1 MGNKLGV
8 TMADKIL
15 LALTF
20 AVMGIGYLP
29 SVIDGYLVGRFLF
42 ISILGFGAYVMMLRR
57 AGTIKLNFLD
67 LFVSLYIFYNYIS
80 LSWTA
85 LPSAGLPALQ
95 TTFLFGFFYFY
106 FRSMGEG
113 LYSKQVFWM
122 INGMSLLA
130 IGFALYH
137 TAVAGY
143 TFGLDGDN
151 IYKVATMNGHKNLF
165 SSFAFLLIGVQTY
178 GMFRHKS
185 TWWQL
190 TLVAVLFILIVI
202 LRSRAALLAV
212 FIFGLILIF
221 ALVQGKMKHIERK
234 RFWQILIGSSALFAA
249 ALLLLMSTS
258 TTQDLNKLLPTN
270 FLSTLSG
277 QERSFV
283 WYKTIQQLSD
293 NWLLGSGIGNW
304 KINFQALNIDG
315 AFRLQT
321 LNAVFTRTHNDFL
334 EVFSELGLFGILSF
348 LSIFIIAIV
357 GLVQK
362 KTKESKFQRFSLVGA
377 LVGYMVISFFDFPK
391 ERVEHNLL
399 LAFVLASSSAFQTW
413 DLPLK
418 LERFLYNMSLRKTML
433 LMVFLGLCFNILFAN
448 QWILSTKKMMK
459 VLDYQRQNN
468 WAMVSTNASS
478 AYHTLYQIDHTA
490 SAVKWYEGLGLYHQ
504 EKFAEA
510 EEAFDIAIAQTPY
523 HFRLCNDFA
532 SCKVKL
538 GKYSEAIPAYERA
551 IFINPEYEDA
561 RFSIAYVFAQLGRFD
576 EATAQV
582 NETKNNPTKKQIFL
596 DEIDKMRKTKMSG
609 Q

>member
-1 MGNKLGV
+1 
-8 TMADKIL
+8 MADKIL

-304 KINFQALNIDG
+304 KINFPALNIEG
-315 AFRLQT
+315 AYRLQT
-321 LNAVFTRTHNDFL
+321 MDAVFTRTHNDFL
-334 EVFSELGLFGILSF
+334 EVFSELGIFGILSF
-348 LSIFIIAIV
+348 IGIFVLAIV
-357 GLVQK
+357 RLLK
-362 KTKESKFQRFSLVGA
+362 KKSDENKFQRFSLLG
-377 LVGYMVISFFDFPK
+377 LFVGYMIISFFDFPK

-399 LAFVLASSSAFQTW
+399 LAFILALSTEFNKY
-413 DLPLK
+413 DLPLE
-418 LERFLYNMSLRKTML
+418 LQTFLNKKT
-433 LMVFLGLCFNILFAN
+433 VKNIGFLAMFMGLSFNILFAK
-448 QWILSTKKMMK
+448 QWISSSQKMIK
-459 VLDYQRQNN
+459 IVDYQRQNN
-468 WAMVSTNASS
+468 WAMVSANARN
-478 AYHTLYQIDHTA
+478 AYHPWYQLDHTA
-490 SAVKWYEGLGLYHQ
+490 TAVKWYEGLGLYHQ

-538 GKYSEAIPAYERA
+538 GKYAEAIPAYERA

-561 RFSIAYVFAQLGRFD
+561 RFSIAFVLAQMGRFE
-576 EATAQV
+576 EAIFHV
-582 NETKNNPTKKQIFL
+582 NQTKNDPTKKEIFL
-596 DEIDKMRKTKMSG
+596 TEINKMIALKNDDSNAK
-609 Q
+609 